1 MSRIIVAIFVQA
13 LCLAGAAQAPEP
25 PPPER
30 ELLKLVNQERKSAG
44 LDALQWDDQLAE
56 AAELHT
62 RELAGHRALSHRF
75 PGEAELTQRVSA
87 TGARFN
93 AVAEN
98 VAVADTPEDAHLGL
112 MNSPGHRANIMN
124 PRYNA
129 VGIGVVIVKNHMYV
143 TQDFAHVVP
152 VYTEQE
158 FRQQLVAA
166 FNRLRQAH
174 RLPPIDSS
182 FDRRLD
188 EEACSGKLDASEVLA
203 GLSGATRATVFT
215 ATQPGDLPAALDTA
229 AADRTLR
236 RMSIGVCYRS
246 DPQDRFSKFWVVVA
260 FNPAK

>member
-30 ELLKLVNQERKSAG
+30 ELLRLVNQERKSAG
-44 LDALQWDDQLAE
+44 LEALQWDVQLAE

-75 PGEAELTQRVSA
+75 PGEAELSQRVGA

-98 VAVADTPEDAHLGL
+98 VAVADDPGEAHLAL

-124 PRYNA
+124 PKYNA
-129 VGIGVVIVKNHMYV
+129 VGIGVVMVRSHMYV

-152 VYTEQE
+152 VYTDQQ

-166 FNRLRQAH
+166 FNRLRQGH

-182 FDRRLD
+182 FDRKLD
-188 EEACSGKLDASEVLA
+188 EEACSGKLNASEVLA

-215 ATQPGDLPAALDTA
+215 ASQPADLPPAMDSA
-229 AADRTLR
+229 AADRNLH
-236 RMSIGVCYRS
+236 RMTIGVCYRS

-260 FNPAK
+260 FNPGR